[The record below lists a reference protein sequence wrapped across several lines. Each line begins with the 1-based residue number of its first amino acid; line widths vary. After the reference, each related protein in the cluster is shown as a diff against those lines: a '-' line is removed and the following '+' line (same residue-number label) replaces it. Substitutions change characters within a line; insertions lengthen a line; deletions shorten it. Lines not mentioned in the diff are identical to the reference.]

1 MKTIGIVIPAYNEK
15 ENILK
20 LIKGIR
26 RYLNCVI
33 LVVDDSY
40 DKSTQKILSKSRVK
54 SLNISIEEKNREEDL
69 R

>member
-33 LVVDDSY
+33 LVVDDSMTKAHKKFY
-40 DKSTQKILSKSRVK
+40 QKA
-54 SLNISIEEKNREEDL
+54 E
-69 R
+69 